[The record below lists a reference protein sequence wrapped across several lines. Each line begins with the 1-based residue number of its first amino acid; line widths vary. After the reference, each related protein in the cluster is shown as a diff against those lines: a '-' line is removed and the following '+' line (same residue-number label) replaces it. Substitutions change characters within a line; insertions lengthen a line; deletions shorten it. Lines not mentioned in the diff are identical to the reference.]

1 MELLKDWAPANEL
14 ATAVEAR
21 QSSTLKF
28 LEEHFYDS
36 HNWLLY
42 QDSLGKHLGWTL
54 EERVDH
60 VFMKIRKAEVVRLG
74 VETNRESG
82 PTTTA

>member
-1 MELLKDWAPANEL
+1 MELLKDRAPANEL

-21 QSSTLKF
+21 QSGALKF

-54 EERVDH
+54 EETVDH
-60 VFMKIRKAEVVRLG
+60 VFMKIRKAKVVRPGIEALG
-74 VETNRESG
+74 ESG
-82 PTTTA
+82 A